1 MICSRQKGLV
11 NISNT
16 NGNKGHFKQKI
27 SSHFKDRS
35 CLNADRIKQ
44 YILFFSAAN
53 LLSNTSNITVY
64 LLEGILLMWFRNISI
79 KQIIPSNDLVDV

>member
-44 YILFFSAAN
+44 
-53 LLSNTSNITVY
+53 
-64 LLEGILLMWFRNISI
+64 
-79 KQIIPSNDLVDV
+79 